1 MKNEPVVS
9 YNHMQDE
16 ASSQAENHSRHS
28 FNLYLLFVV
37 DVMVISAIVVA
48 AFKIIF

>member
-16 ASSQAENHSRHS
+16 EVLNSKRERISYS
-28 FNLYLLFVV
+28 LYVLLIIDAVL
-37 DVMVISAIVVA
+37 ISAIAVFVA
-48 AFKIIF
+48 KIIF